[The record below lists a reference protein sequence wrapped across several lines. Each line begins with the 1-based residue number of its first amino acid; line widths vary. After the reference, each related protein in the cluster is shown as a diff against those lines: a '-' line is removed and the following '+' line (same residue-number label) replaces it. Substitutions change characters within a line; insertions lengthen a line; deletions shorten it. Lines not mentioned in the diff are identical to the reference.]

1 MTSPADIVL
10 DRRDGSI
17 VARLSGE
24 VDMSNAADIEDE
36 IRERAEVA
44 RLLVLD
50 LTDVSFF
57 DSSGIRMLFA
67 VRQQLRAEGTAM
79 AVVAPEGSRV
89 SEVLDVA
96 RVDNAAPVFRSQR
109 SAVAAMGA
117 G

>member
-1 MTSPADIVL
+1 MNELATITSTPTDEALTITID
-10 DRRDGSI
+10 
-17 VARLSGE
+17 GE

-36 IRERAEVA
+36 IRERADGAALV
-44 RLLVLD
+44 VLD
-50 LTDVSFF
+50 LSDVSFF

-67 VRQQLRAEGTAM
+67 VRQQLRGAGTAM